1 MRTGP
6 VLNMNANEK
15 TIEEEL
21 DSFWLQMG
29 QDNVK
34 NTINRQEDAAKQLI
48 SLTSVVEAI
57 YFAAI
62 SFSDLKTALTSQNI
76 PCSQLIIFVA
86 FFVSP
91 IILWLISLG
100 FAIRVAVP
108 VTKIAD
114 LKSPRQLGDLYVET
128 VTYKSKYLRLAHV
141 ALVLGFVPLAVNIV
155 IYIVWV

>member
-1 MRTGP
+1 MRTGS

-34 NTINRQEDAAKQLI
+34 NTITRQEDAAKQLI
-48 SLTSVVEAI
+48 SLTSIVEAI

-62 SFSDLKTALTSQNI
+62 SFSDLKTAAMSN
-76 PCSQLIIFVA
+76 PCSQLIFVA

-91 IILWLISLG
+91 IILWLISLS
-100 FAIRVAVP
+100 FAIRVSVP
-108 VTKIAD
+108 VTKTAN
-114 LKSPRQLGDLYVET
+114 LKSPGQLGNLYIET
-128 VTYKSKYLRLAHV
+128 VTYKSKYLRLAHKT
-141 ALVLGFVPLAVNIV
+141 LVLGFVPLAVNIV
-155 IYIVWV
+155 IYTVWV

>member
-1 MRTGP
+1 
-6 VLNMNANEK
+6 MNANEK

-62 SFSDLKTALTSQNI
+62 SFSDLKTAL
-76 PCSQLIIFVA
+76 VA
-86 FFVSP
+86 
-91 IILWLISLG
+91 
-100 FAIRVAVP
+100 
-108 VTKIAD
+108 
-114 LKSPRQLGDLYVET
+114 
-128 VTYKSKYLRLAHV
+128 
-141 ALVLGFVPLAVNIV
+141 N
-155 IYIVWV
+155 

>member
-1 MRTGP
+1 
-6 VLNMNANEK
+6 MNDNKK
-15 TIEEEL
+15 TKEEL
-21 DSFWLQMG
+21 NSFWLQMG

-34 NTINRQEDAAKQLI
+34 KTLDRQEEAAKQII
-48 SLTSVVEAI
+48 SLTSVLEAI

-76 PCSQLIIFVA
+76 PCNQLIIFVA

-91 IILWLISLG
+91 IIFWLLSLG

-128 VTYKSKYLRLAHV
+128 VNYKSKYLRLAHV